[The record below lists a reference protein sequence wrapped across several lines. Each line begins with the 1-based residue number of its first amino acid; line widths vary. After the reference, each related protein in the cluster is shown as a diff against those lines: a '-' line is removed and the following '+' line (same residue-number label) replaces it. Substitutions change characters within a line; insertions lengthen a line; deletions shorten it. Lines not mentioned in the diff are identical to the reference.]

1 MNNIYSTLHH
11 CDLNQCTLNHCK
23 KNTLPVAV
31 PAALVP
37 PLSHV
42 LVVPAALAVPAVP
55 LSHALVPAV
64 PLSHA
69 LVPAPL
75 VPASNK
81 NPPSV
86 NRNIKPEI
94 ITFIDGIVEESY

>member
-1 MNNIYSTLHH
+1 MNNIYS
-11 CDLNQCTLNHCK
+11 TLNHCK
-23 KNTLPVAV
+23 KNTLPLVE

-37 PLSHV
+37 LAAPAPP
-42 LVVPAALAVPAVP
+42 VPAAFV
-55 LSHALVPAV
+55 
-64 PLSHA
+64 

-75 VPASNK
+75 VPAPLVPARRK
-81 NPPSV
+81 KPPSI

>member
-11 CDLNQCTLNHCK
+11 CTLHQCTLNQCTLKQCK
-23 KNTLPVAV
+23 KNTLP
-31 PAALVP
+31 
-37 PLSHV
+37 
-42 LVVPAALAVPAVP
+42 LAVPAVP
-55 LSHALVPAV
+55 LSHALVPASPVPAALAVPV

-69 LVPAPL
+69 LVPA
-75 VPASNK
+75 SHK
-81 NPPSV
+81 KPPSV